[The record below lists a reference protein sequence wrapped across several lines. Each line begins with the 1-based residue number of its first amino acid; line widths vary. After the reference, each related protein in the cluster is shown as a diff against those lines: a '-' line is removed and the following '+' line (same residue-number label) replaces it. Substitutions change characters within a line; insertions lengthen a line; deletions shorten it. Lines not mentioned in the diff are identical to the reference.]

1 MPGAA
6 LPNPTFRSAILRL
19 PAHMRTD
26 ALNRFSANA
35 NAPGG
40 SKRQLNTPS
49 QAFGRAQQ
57 TAARGLRNALGIYL
71 IEVNPTGSKAAS
83 IGGATPATIVIESGT
98 PASTVIASNE
108 LDPVT
113 WAASGVRSLSV
124 TQGTEVAG
132 NAKINV

>member
-40 SKRQLNTPS
+40 IE
-49 QAFGRAQQ
+49 AAAQHPQ
-57 TAARGLRNALGIYL
+57 
-71 IEVNPTGSKAAS
+71 
-83 IGGATPATIVIESGT
+83 
-98 PASTVIASNE
+98 
-108 LDPVT
+108 
-113 WAASGVRSLSV
+113 SGVRPRPADRCARAS
-124 TQGTEVAG
+124 
-132 NAKINV
+132 